1 MNRRALHY
9 IVVMAALL
17 VLHAGSVHSQ
27 LQKKYWVFFAD
38 KGEGRSSSGTLA
50 LHSSA
55 YQDAL
60 KLLQPRALARRGKML
75 PADALVDAADL
86 PLYQPYIEAVE
97 KTGGVFVHQSRWLN
111 AASYTLRPGLISAIR
126 SLPFVI
132 KVQPV
137 AGVRQT
143 PFELSLRT
151 QSTISNQTFSYN
163 YGLSLQQDT
172 SVDIPV
178 LHNMGITGKKVLVGL
193 LDSGFR
199 WKMHEA
205 LRTRHVV
212 AEYDFVFHDSITAN
226 QAADSPDQD
235 FHGTLVM
242 SVLGGYMPGQLI
254 GPAFDADFILG
265 KTEYVPTETRQ
276 EEDNWAAGIEWME
289 SYGVDVVSSSVGYN
303 TFDPPDSGYSWLD
316 NDFNGRTSITA
327 QAAERACKLGVVVC
341 NAMGNEGNNNSGI
354 GTLLTPADT
363 DTLISVGAVSFSRQ
377 LASFSSQ
384 GPTSDGRI
392 KPDVVAAGINVYGA
406 LTPGP
411 NTYGTESG
419 TSLSTPLVAGSA
431 ALMLSVRPELTPLQV
446 RNAFRSTAIP
456 ITNPSRF
463 PLIPNNFTGWGLI
476 DAFHAALSF
485 GPIFSNRPVIDV
497 DGLHS
502 VISTVVISKFGIK
515 PASVIFH
522 YAPDSSN
529 SFLSVPMT
537 LDSEMFYRTSGRYRV
552 VVPNLPYN
560 TPVRFTIGVQ
570 DSAGNTY
577 ASPAPLFD
585 TSWFFHYGVPDNPT
599 GHPVPATVAL
609 EQNYPNP
616 FTGFTVIGYD
626 LPQRDHVR
634 IVVFDELGRT
644 VATLVDDVE
653 NAGDA
658 SSRKPLV
665 FYANS
670 LASGVYFYRMTTS
683 SFTETKKMMLV
694 NKITPLR

>member
-1 MNRRALHY
+1 MNRRAFYY
-9 IVVMAALL
+9 ITVAVALFM
-17 VLHAGSVHSQ
+17 LHADSTHAQ
-27 LQKKYWVFFAD
+27 IQKKYWVIFAD
-38 KGEGRSSSGTLA
+38 KGEGRSSAGHLSLEST
-50 LHSSA
+50 A
-55 YQDAL
+55 YRDAL
-60 KLLQPRALARRGKML
+60 KLLQPRALARRRKML

-97 KTGGVFVHQSRWLN
+97 KIGGAIVQQSRWLN
-111 AASYTLRPGLISAIR
+111 AASFTLRPEVIPAIR
-126 SLPFVI
+126 SLPFV
-132 KVQPV
+132 VDVRPV
-137 AGVRQT
+137 AGFRQT
-143 PFELSLRT
+143 PLELPLQT
-151 QSTISNQTFSYN
+151 QSNSLNQTYSYN
-163 YGLSLQQDT
+163 YGPSLQQDT

-178 LHNMGITGKKVLVGL
+178 LHNMGITGKKVLVGI

-205 LRTRHVV
+205 LRTRHVI
-212 AEYDFVFHDSITAN
+212 AEYDFVFHDSVTAN
-226 QAADSPDQD
+226 QASDSPDQD
-235 FHGTLVM
+235 SHGTLVM
-242 SVLGGYMPGQLI
+242 SVLGGYMPGELI

-303 TFDPPDSGYSWLD
+303 TFDPSDSGYSWLN

-341 NAMGNEGNNNSGI
+341 NSIGNEGNNNSGI
-354 GTLLTPADT
+354 GTLLTPADA

-392 KPDVVAAGINVYGA
+392 KPDVVAAGVGVYCA

-419 TSLSTPLVAGSA
+419 TSVSTPLVSGSA
-431 ALMLSVRPELTPLQV
+431 ALMLSVRPELTPVQV
-446 RNAFRSTAIP
+446 RTALRSTAFP
-456 ITNPSRF
+456 ITNSSRF
-463 PLIPNNFTGWGLI
+463 PLTPNNFTGWGLI
-476 DAFHAALSF
+476 DAFHATLSF
-485 GPIFSNRPVIDV
+485 GPIFSNSPVIDV

-522 YAPDSSN
+522 YAPDSSTT
-529 SFLSVPMT
+529 FLSIPMT
-537 LDSEMFYRTSGRYRV
+537 LESEMFYRTSGRYRV
-552 VVPNLPYN
+552 VVPILPYN
-560 TPVRFTIGVQ
+560 TPVRFTIDAQ
-570 DSAGNTY
+570 DSAGNNY

-585 TSWFFHYGVPDNPT
+585 TTWFFRYGIPDNPA
-599 GHPVPATVAL
+599 GHPIPNAVAL
-609 EQNYPNP
+609 EQNFPNP
-616 FTGFTVIGYD
+616 FTGSTVVGFD

-644 VATLVDDVE
+644 VATLVDDME

-658 SSRKPLV
+658 SSRKPLI

-670 LASGVYFYRMTTS
+670 LASGAYFYRMTTS
-683 SFTETKKMMLV
+683 TFTETKKMMLI